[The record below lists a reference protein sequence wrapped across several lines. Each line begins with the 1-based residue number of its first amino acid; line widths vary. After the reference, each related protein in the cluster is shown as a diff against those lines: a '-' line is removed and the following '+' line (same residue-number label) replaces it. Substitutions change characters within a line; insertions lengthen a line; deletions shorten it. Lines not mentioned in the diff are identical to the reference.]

1 MISVYKDAVKDALYP
16 KKGNLTK
23 TNKFLAINEPSLMS
37 PKEIKQLRQF
47 LQLSQSLFAKVF
59 AVNVKTVEAWE
70 RGINTPS
77 GSALRLMNI
86 LKKYPDILIETGIVE
101 DRIS

>member
-23 TNKFLAINEPSLMS
+23 TNKLLLINDPEMMS
-37 PKEIKQLRQF
+37 AKEIKALRNF

-70 RGINTPS
+70 RGTNPPS

-86 LKKYPDILIETGIVE
+86 LKKYPDILMETGIVE
-101 DRIS
+101 DKI